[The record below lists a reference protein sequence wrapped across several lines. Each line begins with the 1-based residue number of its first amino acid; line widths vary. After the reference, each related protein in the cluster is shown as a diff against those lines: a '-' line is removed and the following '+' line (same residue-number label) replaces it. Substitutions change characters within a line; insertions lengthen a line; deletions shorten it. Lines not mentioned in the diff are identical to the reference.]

1 MAGVPLQVESIDH
14 LTENIFVLN
23 FSDDTVAV
31 LTAEELAAY
40 YADRRMTAKGF
51 SHMLLK
57 SN

>member
-1 MAGVPLQVESIDH
+1 MAAIPLQVESIER
-14 LTENIFVLN
+14 LKENIFVLN

-51 SHMLLK
+51 RHMLP
-57 SN
+57 SAN